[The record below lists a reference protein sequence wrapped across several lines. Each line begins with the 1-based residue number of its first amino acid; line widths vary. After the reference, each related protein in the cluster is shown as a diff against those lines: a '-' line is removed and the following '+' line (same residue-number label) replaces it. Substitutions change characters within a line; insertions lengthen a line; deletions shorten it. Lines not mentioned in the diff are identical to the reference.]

1 MKLCVG
7 LLIIFACPDE
17 KAQPT
22 SDFCEIAGP
31 IVRKVQSL
39 SAAELAAL
47 QRSRKEALRDLRRT
61 YQRNCTQPKTGN
73 K

>member
-7 LLIIFACPDE
+7 LILIFACPDD
-17 KAQPT
+17 KAKPT

-31 IVRKVQSL
+31 MVRKVQAL

-47 QRSRKEALRDLRRT
+47 QRPRKEAIRDLRRT
-61 YQRNCTQPKTGN
+61 YQRNCVAKERS